1 MANPFQ
7 EKEPS
12 KSNSKYSLDTVFTFG
27 KYVKDEELRNKDG
40 SIKTLKEVIDCDS
53 DYIEWC
59 IINIPTF
66 DIDQEADDY
75 FQEVREIDG
84 ESERKIKSEYYAQ
97 KYKDYPNHFTNDNGD
112 EVMVFKSFFDKD

>member
-40 SIKTLKEVIDCDS
+40 SIKTLKQVIDCNS
-53 DYIEWC
+53 QYIEWC

-75 FQEVREIDG
+75 FQEKCEEQSYLDDNKGNSTIYF
-84 ESERKIKSEYYAQ
+84 EE
-97 KYKDYPNHFTNDNGD
+97 DYPDWLI
-112 EVMVFKSFFDKD
+112 